1 VTVPATVI
9 NDTYLECISPQSDVA
24 VKPIPFTV
32 TQNAKQFSLDT
43 MFYWYYNFP
52 SIEEIL
58 PHQGPESGGT
68 EITLKGKNFAP
79 FEGIEN
85 QIDNKDDVYC
95 GFFELNLRVR
105 AKILNATRA
114 LCISPPSYYI
124 NSSLIEITL
133 NGIDYTSAD
142 GGDSKNNRFNYYKPP
157 YIYDVDPR
165 EGPVR
170 GGTLVTIKGT

>member
-1 VTVPATVI
+1 M
-9 NDTYLECISPQSDVA
+9 Y
-24 VKPIPFTV
+24 
-32 TQNAKQFSLDT
+32 
-43 MFYWYYNFP
+43 YWYYNFP

-79 FEGIEN
+79 FEGIES

-95 GFFELNLRVR
+95 GFFDLNLRVR

-114 LCISPPSYYI
+114 ICISPPSYYV

-133 NGIDYTSAD
+133 NGVDYTSAY

-165 EGPVR
+165 EGPVK
-170 GGTLVTIKGT
+170 GGTVITIKGT